1 MDRPISLLLAALGGQ
16 GGGVLTAWLME
27 AARLAGYPAQST
39 SIPGVAQ
46 RTGATTYY
54 FELFPDPNPPGRP
67 IFSLF
72 PSASEVDV
80 VAALEPT
87 EAGRALQEG
96 YVTAATTVVTST
108 QRVYSVAEKVV
119 AGDGRLPAAPVVQAL
134 AQAAGRLVQ
143 VQLPPNGQAN
153 AYFFGALIGSRALP
167 FSPADGRGAIEN
179 LGLAVAVN
187 LAGFEA
193 GVAAASHQAAP
204 AAPELPPAGQ
214 VSPIFLTEETAPVEM
229 PAPPGFEPE
238 LAALPAA
245 LRGLVGHGLARLVDY
260 QDAAYARRFLAR
272 LGPILAA
279 DEAHPGHRLSAEV
292 ARRLAAWMSHEDI
305 ARVAQLKTRRERL
318 ARIRQEVGA
327 RAGEPVQVTDF
338 LSPGWEEVG
347 GVLPAGAVHL
357 PGPAAGSEG
366 SGRARRSSSALAHLL
381 ALGLR
386 RHERPGR
393 AATAAPAHPGLC
405 PGAGRHRDLAAGS
418 GGSGGGGL
426 RPRLPDGGVGRL
438 GARLWRRAGAWPRLP
453 GPRLRRLAAETAH
466 RSPGR
471 CRRRPRL
478 SPRRPARA
486 GSGVWPV
493 VSGQWSVFSS
503 QWSVVS
509 SLR

>member
-1 MDRPISLLLAALGGQ
+1 MHRPISLLLAALGGQ

-54 FELFPDPNPPGRP
+54 FELFPVPNPAGRP

-72 PSASEVDV
+72 PSAGEVDV

-96 YVTAATTVVTST
+96 YITAATTVVTST

-119 AGDGRLPAAPVVQAL
+119 AGDGRLPAAPVLQAL

-167 FSPADGRGAIEN
+167 FSPAEGRGAIEN

-193 GVAAASHQAAP
+193 GLAAVRDQAALALP
-204 AAPELPPAGQ
+204 ALPPAPQ
-214 VSPIFLTEETAPVEM
+214 VSPIFLTEEAPAVEM

-279 DEAHPGHRLSAEV
+279 EEAHPGQGHRLSAEV

-305 ARVAQLKTRRERL
+305 ARVAQLKTRRARL

-327 RAGEPVQVTDF
+327 RPGEPVQVADF

-347 GVLPAGAVHL
+347 GVLPAGL
-357 PGPAAGSEG
+357 YTFLGRLLGQK
-366 SGRARRSSSALAHLL
+366 GRAVFDGHLRWPTSSPWGFAAMKGLA
-381 ALGLR
+381 GLR
-386 RHERPGR
+386 R
-393 AATAAPAHPGLC
+393 
-405 PGAGRHRDLAAGS
+405 
-418 GGSGGGGL
+418 L
-426 RPRLPDGGVGRL
+426 RPRTLTFAQEQAAIETWLQAVAAAAAVDYDLACQTAELAVWARGYGAVRARGRDCLARVFADWPQKLHTDPQAAAAAVRASLHAARHEPD
-438 GARLWRRAGAWPRLP
+438 RA
-453 GPRLRRLAAETAH
+453 
-466 RSPGR
+466 
-471 CRRRPRL
+471 C
-478 SPRRPARA
+478 
-486 GSGVWPV
+486 GS
-493 VSGQWSVFSS
+493 
-503 QWSVVS
+503 
-509 SLR
+509 

>member
-347 GVLPAGAVHL
+347 GVLPAGL
-357 PGPAAGSEG
+357 YTFLGRLLGQK
-366 SGRARRSSSALAHLL
+366 GRAAFDGHLRWPTSSPWGFAAMKGLA
-381 ALGLR
+381 GLR
-386 RHERPGR
+386 R
-393 AATAAPAHPGLC
+393 
-405 PGAGRHRDLAAGS
+405 
-418 GGSGGGGL
+418 L
-426 RPRLPDGGVGRL
+426 RPRTLAFAQEQAAIETWLQAVAAAAAVDYDLACQTAELAVWARGYGDVRARGRDCLARVFADWPQKLHTDPQAAAAAVRASLHAARHEPD
-438 GARLWRRAGAWPRLP
+438 RA
-453 GPRLRRLAAETAH
+453 
-466 RSPGR
+466 
-471 CRRRPRL
+471 C
-478 SPRRPARA
+478 
-486 GSGVWPV
+486 
-493 VSGQWSVFSS
+493 GQ
-503 QWSVVS
+503 
-509 SLR
+509 